1 LSTTLTASDTD
12 LFQVRGPPPLKRRKL
27 DVSVKTARLKAKE
40 TRYDEWADALT
51 AIEKLIASNKTK
63 IFAGGR
69 NGLQAYRA
77 RAIQSCL
84 QMVVRNKRKLIVASQ
99 RAAESQNFAE
109 AWGGRQVRSWV
120 RAWMTSRS
128 LPISQRG
135 HHVKTHTL
143 LSDPTICAELRS
155 YVRSNKW
162 SMDPEK
168 LAEFTQNKLILDA
181 AERFVRQVVNVE
193 MPNGLKRYL
202 ELELFPRVALK
213 VGKGISLRTAR
224 RWLHQEGFKYT
235 AHKKALYYDGH
246 ERADVIKFRQEVFLP
261 LMAEYRAQLVE
272 YKVGDVDTEVSK
284 EATNYVLCRL
294 VLCAQDEMTSQ
305 TNDGQ
310 PKSWVL
316 EGEHALKKKGVG
328 RGMHQSDFIC
338 STFGW
343 LSEASQSLEYGK
355 NYEGYWTGELFVKQV
370 CCLWH

>member
-1 LSTTLTASDTD
+1 
-12 LFQVRGPPPLKRRKL
+12 LKRRKL
-27 DVSVKTARLKAKE
+27 DVPVKTARLQEKAK
-40 TRYDEWADALT
+40 RYDELADALT

-63 IFAGGR
+63 IFAGGQ
-69 NGLQAYRA
+69 NGLQAYHA

-84 QMVVRNKRKLIVASQ
+84 QMVVRNKRNLIVASQ
-99 RAAESQNFAE
+99 QAAESQNFAE
-109 AWGGRQVRSWV
+109 TWGGQQVRSWV
-120 RAWMTSRS
+120 RAWITSRS

-162 SMDPEK
+162 SMDPAK
-168 LAEFTQNKLILDA
+168 LAEFTQNKLIPDA
-181 AERFVRQVVNVE
+181 AERFVHQVVNVE

-224 RWLHQEGFKYT
+224 RWLHCEGFKYT

-261 LMAEYRAQLVE
+261 LMAEYRARLVE

-284 EATNYVLCRL
+284 EATNYVLRRL

-310 PKSWVL
+310 PESWVL

-370 CCLWH
+370 CCL

>member
-1 LSTTLTASDTD
+1 
-12 LFQVRGPPPLKRRKL
+12 
-27 DVSVKTARLKAKE
+27 
-40 TRYDEWADALT
+40 
-51 AIEKLIASNKTK
+51 
-63 IFAGGR
+63 
-69 NGLQAYRA
+69 
-77 RAIQSCL
+77 
-84 QMVVRNKRKLIVASQ
+84 
-99 RAAESQNFAE
+99 
-109 AWGGRQVRSWV
+109 
-120 RAWMTSRS
+120 
-128 LPISQRG
+128 
-135 HHVKTHTL
+135 
-143 LSDPTICAELRS
+143 
-155 YVRSNKW
+155 
-162 SMDPEK
+162 MDPAK
-168 LAEFTQNKLILDA
+168 LAEFTQNKLIPDA

-224 RWLHQEGFKYT
+224 RWLHREGFKYT

-246 ERADVIKFRQEVFLP
+246 ERADVIKFQQEVFLP
-261 LMAEYRAQLVE
+261 LMVEYRARLVE

-284 EATNYVLCRL
+284 EATNYVLRRL

-310 PKSWVL
+310 PESWVL

-328 RGMHQSDFIC
+328 RGMHQSNFIC

-370 CCLWH
+370 CCL